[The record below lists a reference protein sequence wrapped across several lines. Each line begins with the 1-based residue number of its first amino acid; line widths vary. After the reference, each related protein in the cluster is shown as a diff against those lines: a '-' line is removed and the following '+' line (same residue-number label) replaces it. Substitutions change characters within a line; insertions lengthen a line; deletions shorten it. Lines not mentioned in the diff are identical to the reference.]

1 MSIGKMMR
9 KENREDQC
17 EGLVTI
23 DDVIDLADRLLK
35 QLQQLGDYKY
45 PFDIRRGR
53 RGIKTMCDQ
62 TNRGKKLRATVKES
76 TFEKNGQI
84 Y

>member
-1 MSIGKMMR
+1 MSRGKMMR
-9 KENREDQC
+9 RENREDKC
-17 EGLVTI
+17 VGMVTI
-23 DDVIDLADRLLK
+23 DDVINLADMLLK

-62 TNRGKKLRATVKES
+62 TNRGMKLRAKVKAS

>member
-1 MSIGKMMR
+1 MSRGKMMR
-9 KENREDQC
+9 RESREDKC
-17 EGLVTI
+17 EGVVTI
-23 DDVIDLADRLLK
+23 DDVINLADTLLK

-45 PFDIRRGR
+45 PFEIRRGR
-53 RGIKTMCDQ
+53 KGIKTMCDQ
-62 TNRGKKLRATVKES
+62 TNSGKKLRATVKAS